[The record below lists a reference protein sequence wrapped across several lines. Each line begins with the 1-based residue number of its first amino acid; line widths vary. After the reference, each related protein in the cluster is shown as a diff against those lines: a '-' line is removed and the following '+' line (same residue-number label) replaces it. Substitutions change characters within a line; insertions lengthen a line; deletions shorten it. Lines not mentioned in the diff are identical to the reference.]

1 MKKQIEK
8 RSSDTN
14 IVIHKKSSLEEKPMD
29 EPLTQDDLID
39 EKDKSKKEGAATAA
53 SFLSRQENTLGKI
66 KVDGLTPS
74 PVPVKSENE
83 E

>member
-14 IVIHKKSSLEEKPMD
+14 IIIHKKSSLDEKPKD

-39 EKDKSKKEGAATAA
+39 EKDKS
-53 SFLSRQENTLGKI
+53 
-66 KVDGLTPS
+66 
-74 PVPVKSENE
+74 
-83 E
+83 

>member
-14 IVIHKKSSLEEKPMD
+14 IVIDKKSSLDEKPMD

-39 EKDKSKKEGAATAA
+39 EKDKS
-53 SFLSRQENTLGKI
+53 
-66 KVDGLTPS
+66 
-74 PVPVKSENE
+74 
-83 E
+83 